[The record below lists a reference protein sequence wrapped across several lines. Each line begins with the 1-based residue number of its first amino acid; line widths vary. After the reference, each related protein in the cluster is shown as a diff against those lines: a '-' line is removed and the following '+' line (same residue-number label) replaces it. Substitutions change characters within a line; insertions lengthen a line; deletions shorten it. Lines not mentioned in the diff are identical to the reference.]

1 MVKCIVGGL
10 LFHHNRRN
18 PIKAVNSP
26 PPLFQP
32 QLHIKL
38 PVWIPPK
45 SVVLVT
51 ALPAVLYVFSIAAV
65 FVDTAA
71 HTDGIS
77 AISKTEMID

>member
-18 PIKAVNSP
+18 PIKAVNSLP
-26 PPLFQP
+26 PTPP

-45 SVVLVT
+45 SVVLVI